1 MSVCR
6 ILSAAAITTTVALIS
21 PASAQVLRYANQGE
35 LKSLDPYTLKESTT
49 IAHHAQVYEG
59 LVTRDQDLKIRPALA
74 ESWETIDPKHWRFH
88 LRKNVKFHNGDSF
101 TADDVVFS
109 AQRVR
114 ATGSNFLS
122 NVPADAKFV
131 KVDDFTVGVIV
142 DSPNPPLTPPT

>member
-1 MSVCR
+1 MPLR
-6 ILSAAAITTTVALIS
+6 QILLATA
-21 PASAQVLRYANQGE
+21 PASIVAFPAMPSSSQPIRYANQGE

-59 LVTRDQDLKIRPALA
+59 LVTRDQNLKIRPALA

-88 LRKNVKFHNGDSF
+88 LRKNLKFHNGDSF

-122 NVPADAKFV
+122 
-131 KVDDFTVGVIV
+131 
-142 DSPNPPLTPPT
+142 